1 MPTFEKKVGQKT
13 VRKSNQHLPDPWN
26 RILVVDDDRRMA
38 SHIAQW
44 LCSLGWHATA
54 AGDVTEAIQKLGK
67 HRYDFCILDGELPDN
82 GSIRLATLLR
92 SMWEEACLIAFGTLP
107 AKEKLLSLHADTILT
122 TPINDSSLLK
132 ILDTVRRK
140 KVAAVTGKST
150 GPCNTNQN
158 RRVLEISPAMRE
170 IAEVVQK
177 IAPTTAT
184 VLITGESGTG
194 KSLLAREIHRRSTR
208 SSNRLIEVACG
219 SLTESLLE
227 SELFGH
233 SAGAFT
239 GATTSREGMFTRSD
253 HSSIFLDEIATA
265 TPAMQVKLLR
275 VLQDFEFEPVGST
288 QTRQVDTRV
297 ILATH
302 ENLEDLV
309 RCGKFR
315 EDLFWR
321 INVIKIELPPLRERH
336 EDIRP
341 LAEQF
346 LKNVMIQ
353 TGREIEGFTNAAID
367 CLESHHWP
375 GNVRELIHA
384 VERAAF
390 LGSGK
395 QVEVTDLPT
404 RVIDGA
410 SSKQRVASKGTDC
423 SAGISN
429 KKDDSLKA
437 QMAAPERRLILD
449 ALRQNNW
456 RRDAAA
462 KSLGINR
469 ATLYKKAKR
478 LGVDL
483 AGMGRRKP
491 EPL

>member
-1 MPTFEKKVGQKT
+1 MPAFQKQSPPEAVT
-13 VRKSNQHLPDPWN
+13 KSNKHLKQSWN

-38 SHIAQW
+38 SRIAQW

-54 AGDVTEAIQKLGK
+54 AGDITDAIKKLGH

-92 SMWEEACLIAFGTLP
+92 SIWDEAYLIAFGTTT
-107 AKEKLLSLHADTILT
+107 AQKKILSLHADTILT
-122 TPINDSSLLK
+122 VPINDSSLLK
-132 ILDTVRRK
+132 TLDTVREQKIASEIYSSTTRCNI
-140 KVAAVTGKST
+140 GKT
-150 GPCNTNQN
+150 QE
-158 RRVLEISPAMRE
+158 VLGNSPAMRDVSQV
-170 IAEVVQK
+170 IQK

-184 VLITGESGTG
+184 VLFTGESGTG

-208 SSNRLIEVACG
+208 SRNPFVEVACG

-239 GATTSREGMFTRSD
+239 GATTSRDGMFTRAD
-253 HSSIFLDEIATA
+253 KGSIFLDEIATA

-275 VLQDFEFEPVGST
+275 VLQDFEFEPVGGS
-288 QTRQVDTRV
+288 QTKQVDARV

-302 ENLEDLV
+302 ENLEELV

-321 INVIKIELPPLRERH
+321 INVIKIELPPLRERR
-336 EDIRP
+336 EDIQP

-346 LKNVMIQ
+346 LRSVQVQ
-353 TGREIEGFTNAAID
+353 TGREIEGFTKAAIE
-367 CLESHHWP
+367 CLEAYYWP

-384 VERAAF
+384 VERAAY

-395 QVEVTDLPT
+395 QLDVTDLPL
-404 RVIDGA
+404 RVIEGA
-410 SSKQRVASKGTDC
+410 GSRRTTDSETMPKQA
-423 SAGISN
+423 I
-429 KKDDSLKA
+429 DDSLKA

-449 ALRQNNW
+449 ALRQHNW

-469 ATLYKKAKR
+469 TTLYKKAKR

-483 AGMGRRKP
+483 AGIGPNKSKS
-491 EPL
+491 L

>member
-1 MPTFEKKVGQKT
+1 MPAFQKQAPLEA
-13 VRKSNQHLPDPWN
+13 VAKLNKHLKNSWN

-38 SHIAQW
+38 SRIAQW

-54 AGDVTEAIQKLGK
+54 AGDVTDAIKKLGQ
-67 HRYDFCILDGELPDN
+67 HRYDFCILDGDLPDN

-92 SMWEEACLIAFGTLP
+92 SVWEEAYLIAFGTSTAP
-107 AKEKLLSLHADTILT
+107 ESLLSLHADTILNA
-122 TPINDSSLLK
+122 PINDSSLLNT
-132 ILDTVRRK
+132 LDTVREQK
-140 KVAAVTGKST
+140 TASDVNASTTLCNTGK
-150 GPCNTNQN
+150 N
-158 RRVLEISPAMRE
+158 REVLGTSPAMRDVSQV
-170 IAEVVQK
+170 IQK

-194 KSLLAREIHRRSTR
+194 KSLLAREIHRRSSR
-208 SSNRLIEVACG
+208 SRHPLVEVTCG

-239 GATTSREGMFTRSD
+239 GATTSRDGMFTRAD
-253 HSSIFLDEIATA
+253 KGTIFLDEIATA

-275 VLQDFEFEPVGST
+275 VLQDFEFEPVGAT
-288 QTRQVDTRV
+288 QTKQVDARV

-302 ENLEDLV
+302 ENLEELV

-321 INVIKIELPPLRERH
+321 INVIKIELPPLRERR

-346 LKNVMIQ
+346 LRNVMVQ
-353 TGREIEGFTNAAID
+353 TGREIEGFTNAAIE
-367 CLESHHWP
+367 CLEAHHWP
-375 GNVRELIHA
+375 GNVRELVHA

-390 LGSGK
+390 LGSSK
-395 QVEVTDLPT
+395 QVDVTDLPL
-404 RVIDGA
+404 RVIEGA
-410 SSKQRVASKGTDC
+410 SSRQTVNLEIMPEKTV
-423 SAGISN
+423 
-429 KKDDSLKA
+429 DDSLKA

-469 ATLYKKAKR
+469 TTLYKKAKR

-483 AGMGRRKP
+483 AGIGRKQSKS
-491 EPL
+491 L

>member
-1 MPTFEKKVGQKT
+1 MPAFQNQATPQAVAN
-13 VRKSNQHLPDPWN
+13 SNKDVWN

-38 SHIAQW
+38 SRIAQW

-54 AGDVTEAIQKLGK
+54 AGDVTDAIKKIGR
-67 HRYDFCILDGELPDN
+67 HRYDFCILDGDLHDN

-92 SMWEEACLIAFGTLP
+92 SVWEEAHLIAFGTTTAQETIL
-107 AKEKLLSLHADTILT
+107 ALHADTILT
-122 TPINDSSLLK
+122 APINDTELLNA
-132 ILDTVRRK
+132 LDTVRKQKITSDARE
-140 KVAAVTGKST
+140 ST
-150 GPCNTNQN
+150 TPCSPVKNQ
-158 RRVLEISPAMRE
+158 EILGTSPAMRE
-170 IAEVVQK
+170 VSRVIQK

-194 KSLLAREIHRRSTR
+194 KSLLAREIHHRSTR
-208 SSNRLIEVACG
+208 SSNQLVEVACG

-233 SAGAFT
+233 NAGAFT
-239 GATTSREGMFTRSD
+239 GATTSRDGMFTRAD
-253 HSSIFLDEIATA
+253 RGSIFLDEIATA

-275 VLQDFEFEPVGST
+275 VLQDFEFEPVGGS
-288 QTRQVDTRV
+288 QTKQVDARV

-302 ENLEDLV
+302 ENLEELV
-309 RCGKFR
+309 QYGKFR

-321 INVIKIELPPLRERH
+321 INVIKIELPPLRERR
-336 EDIRP
+336 EDIQP
-341 LAEQF
+341 LAEHF
-346 LKNVMIQ
+346 LRRVMGQ
-353 TGREIEGFTNAAID
+353 TGREIEGFTNAAIE

-390 LGSGK
+390 LGSGNRLD
-395 QVEVTDLPT
+395 VTDLPL
-404 RVIDGA
+404 RVIEGA
-410 SSKQRVASKGTDC
+410 GSSRTVRSETMPQKAIDE
-423 SAGISN
+423 
-429 KKDDSLKA
+429 SLKA

-449 ALRQNNW
+449 ALRQHNW

-469 ATLYKKAKR
+469 TTLYKKAKR

-483 AGMGRRKP
+483 SGIGRNQSKS
-491 EPL
+491 L

>member
-1 MPTFEKKVGQKT
+1 MPAFQKQARIEA
-13 VRKSNQHLPDPWN
+13 VAKPNKHLKQSWN

-38 SHIAQW
+38 SHVAQW

-54 AGDVTEAIQKLGK
+54 AGDVTDAIKKLGH
-67 HRYDFCILDGELPDN
+67 HRYDFCILDGDLPDN

-92 SMWEEACLIAFGTLP
+92 SVWEEAYLIAFGKITN
-107 AKEKLLSLHADTILT
+107 EESILSLHADTILAA
-122 TPINDSSLLK
+122 PINDSNLLNT
-132 ILDTVRRK
+132 LDTVREQKIASDVHASTTRCN
-140 KVAAVTGKST
+140 TGK
-150 GPCNTNQN
+150 N
-158 RRVLEISPAMRE
+158 REVLGTSPVMRDVSQV
-170 IAEVVQK
+170 IQK
-177 IAPTTAT
+177 IAPTNAT

-208 SSNRLIEVACG
+208 SRNSLVEVACG

-239 GATTSREGMFTRSD
+239 GATTSRDGMFTRAD
-253 HSSIFLDEIATA
+253 KGSIFLDEIATA

-275 VLQDFEFEPVGST
+275 VLQDFEFESVGGS
-288 QTRQVDTRV
+288 QTKQVDARV

-302 ENLEDLV
+302 ENLEELV

-321 INVIKIELPPLRERH
+321 INVIKIELPPLRERR
-336 EDIRP
+336 EDIQP

-346 LKNVMIQ
+346 LRNVMVQ
-353 TGREIEGFTNAAID
+353 TGREIEGFTNAAIE
-367 CLESHHWP
+367 CLQAHHWP

-395 QVEVTDLPT
+395 QVNVTDLPL
-404 RVIDGA
+404 RVIEGA
-410 SSKQRVASKGTDC
+410 GSGRTATSEIIPEKT
-423 SAGISN
+423 I
-429 KKDDSLKA
+429 DDSLKA

-449 ALRQNNW
+449 ALRQHNW

-469 ATLYKKAKR
+469 TTLYKKAKR

-483 AGMGRRKP
+483 AGIGPNKSKS
-491 EPL
+491 L

>member
-1 MPTFEKKVGQKT
+1 MPAFQKQSPLEAVT
-13 VRKSNQHLPDPWN
+13 KSNKHLKQSWN

-38 SHIAQW
+38 SRIAQW

-54 AGDVTEAIQKLGK
+54 AGDITDAIKKLGH
-67 HRYDFCILDGELPDN
+67 HRYDFCILDGDLPNN

-92 SMWEEACLIAFGTLP
+92 SIWDEAYLIAFGTTT
-107 AKEKLLSLHADTILT
+107 AQENILSLHADTILT
-122 TPINDSSLLK
+122 APINDSSLLNT
-132 ILDTVRRK
+132 LDTVREQK
-140 KVAAVTGKST
+140 IAADRYSSTTRCNIGK
-150 GPCNTNQN
+150 N
-158 RRVLEISPAMRE
+158 REVLGTSPAMHDVSQV
-170 IAEVVQK
+170 IQK

-184 VLITGESGTG
+184 VLFTGESGTG

-208 SSNRLIEVACG
+208 SRSPFVEVACG

-239 GATTSREGMFTRSD
+239 GATASRDGMFTRAD
-253 HSSIFLDEIATA
+253 KGSIFLDEIATA

-275 VLQDFEFEPVGST
+275 VLQDFEFEPVGGD
-288 QTRQVDTRV
+288 QTKQVDARV

-302 ENLEDLV
+302 ENLEELV

-321 INVIKIELPPLRERH
+321 INVIKIELPPLRQRR

-346 LKNVMIQ
+346 LKNVMAQ
-353 TGREIEGFTNAAID
+353 TGREIEGFTNSATE
-367 CLESHHWP
+367 CLEAHHWP
-375 GNVRELIHA
+375 GNVRELVHA

-395 QVEVTDLPT
+395 QVDVTDLPLQ
-404 RVIDGA
+404 VIEGA
-410 SSKQRVASKGTDC
+410 SSRRTVNPE
-423 SAGISN
+423 ISPEN
-429 KKDDSLKA
+429 TIDDSLKA
-437 QMAAPERRLILD
+437 RMAAPERRLILD

-462 KSLGINR
+462 KALGINR
-469 ATLYKKAKR
+469 TTLYKKAKR

-483 AGMGRRKP
+483 AGIGRNKP
-491 EPL
+491 RSL

>member
-1 MPTFEKKVGQKT
+1 
-13 VRKSNQHLPDPWN
+13 
-26 RILVVDDDRRMA
+26 MA

-54 AGDVTEAIQKLGK
+54 AGDVTEAIKKLGQ

-150 GPCNTNQN
+150 GRSNTNKN
-158 RRVLEISPAMRE
+158 RRVLGISPAMHE
-170 IAEVVQK
+170 ISEVVQK

-239 GATTSREGMFTRSD
+239 GATTSREGMFSRAD

-302 ENLEDLV
+302 ENLEELV

-321 INVIKIELPPLRERH
+321 INVIKIELHLYEKDTKTYVLSP
-336 EDIRP
+336 
-341 LAEQF
+341 
-346 LKNVMIQ
+346 
-353 TGREIEGFTNAAID
+353 
-367 CLESHHWP
+367 
-375 GNVRELIHA
+375 
-384 VERAAF
+384 
-390 LGSGK
+390 
-395 QVEVTDLPT
+395 
-404 RVIDGA
+404 
-410 SSKQRVASKGTDC
+410 SSF
-423 SAGISN
+423 
-429 KKDDSLKA
+429 
-437 QMAAPERRLILD
+437 
-449 ALRQNNW
+449 
-456 RRDAAA
+456 
-462 KSLGINR
+462 
-469 ATLYKKAKR
+469 
-478 LGVDL
+478 
-483 AGMGRRKP
+483 
-491 EPL
+491 

>member
-1 MPTFEKKVGQKT
+1 MPTFEKKEGQKT
-13 VRKSNQHLPDPWN
+13 ITESNQHLSHPWN

-54 AGDVTEAIQKLGK
+54 AGDVTEAIKKLGQ

-92 SMWEEACLIAFGTLP
+92 SMWEEACLIAFGTSH
-107 AKEKLLSLHADTILT
+107 AKKKILSLHADTFLNA
-122 TPINDSSLLK
+122 PINDSSLLK

-140 KVAAVTGKST
+140 KLAAITRKST
-150 GPCNTNQN
+150 GHCNTRKNHAAIG
-158 RRVLEISPAMRE
+158 ISPAMRE
-170 IAEVVQK
+170 ISEVVQK
-177 IAPTTAT
+177 IAPTAAT

-194 KSLLAREIHRRSTR
+194 KSLLAKEIHRRSTR
-208 SSNRLIEVACG
+208 SSNRLVEVACG

-239 GATTSREGMFTRSD
+239 GATTSREGMFTRAD

-302 ENLEDLV
+302 ENLEELV

-346 LKNVMIQ
+346 LRNVMIQ
-353 TGREIEGFTNAAID
+353 TGREIKGFTNAAIQ
-367 CLESHHWP
+367 CLESHYWP

-390 LGSGK
+390 LGSGEQIK
-395 QVEVTDLPT
+395 VTDLPT
-404 RVIDGA
+404 RVIEGA
-410 SSKQRVASKGTDC
+410 SSKQRAGDKRTSC
-423 SAGISN
+423 SAYISETT
-429 KKDDSLKA
+429 DDSLKA
-437 QMAAPERRLILD
+437 KMAAPERRLILD

-483 AGMGRRKP
+483 AEIGPNKP
-491 EPL
+491 KSL

>member
-1 MPTFEKKVGQKT
+1 MPAFQNQATFQSFAN
-13 VRKSNQHLPDPWN
+13 SNKYAWN

-38 SHIAQW
+38 SRIAQW

-54 AGDVTEAIQKLGK
+54 AGDVTDAIKKLGR

-92 SMWEEACLIAFGTLP
+92 SIWEEAHLIAFGTTPTQENIL
-107 AKEKLLSLHADTILT
+107 AIHADTVLT
-122 TPINDSSLLK
+122 APINDTELLNTLETVQKQKISL
-132 ILDTVRRK
+132 DVCGSTTVCSM
-140 KVAAVTGKST
+140 GK
-150 GPCNTNQN
+150 N
-158 RRVLEISPAMRE
+158 RGLVGTSPAMH
-170 IAEVVQK
+170 EVSQIVQK

-194 KSLLAREIHRRSTR
+194 KSLLAREIHNRSTR
-208 SSNRLIEVACG
+208 SSNQLIEVACG
-219 SLTESLLE
+219 SLSESLLE

-239 GATTSREGMFTRSD
+239 GATTARDGMFTRAD
-253 HSSIFLDEIATA
+253 KSSIFLDEIATA
-265 TPAMQVKLLR
+265 TPTMQVKLLR
-275 VLQDFEFEPVGST
+275 VLQDFEFEPVGGT
-288 QTRQVDTRV
+288 QTKQVDARV

-302 ENLEDLV
+302 ENLEELV
-309 RCGKFR
+309 QCGKFR

-321 INVIKIELPPLRERH
+321 INVIKIELPPLRKRQ
-336 EDIRP
+336 EDIQP

-346 LKNVMIQ
+346 LRRVMVQ
-353 TGREIEGFTNAAID
+353 TGREIEGFTNAAIE
-367 CLESHHWP
+367 CLETHHWP

-390 LGSGK
+390 LGSGNR
-395 QVEVTDLPT
+395 VEVTDLPP
-404 RVIDGA
+404 RVIEGA
-410 SSKQRVASKGTDC
+410 SSRRASNSEIIAEKTF
-423 SAGISN
+423 
-429 KKDDSLKA
+429 DDSLKA

-469 ATLYKKAKR
+469 TTLYKKAKR

-483 AGMGRRKP
+483 AGMGRNKTKS
-491 EPL
+491 L

>member
-1 MPTFEKKVGQKT
+1 M
-13 VRKSNQHLPDPWN
+13 
-26 RILVVDDDRRMA
+26 
-38 SHIAQW
+38 
-44 LCSLGWHATA
+44 
-54 AGDVTEAIQKLGK
+54 
-67 HRYDFCILDGELPDN
+67 
-82 GSIRLATLLR
+82 
-92 SMWEEACLIAFGTLP
+92 
-107 AKEKLLSLHADTILT
+107 LSLRADTILGA
-122 TPINDSSLLK
+122 PINDSSVLNTLN
-132 ILDTVRRK
+132 TVREHKTASDGHASTMRCN
-140 KVAAVTGKST
+140 TGK
-150 GPCNTNQN
+150 NQE
-158 RRVLEISPAMRE
+158 VLGTSPAMRDVSQV
-170 IAEVVQK
+170 IQK

-194 KSLLAREIHRRSTR
+194 KSLLAREVHRRSSR
-208 SSNRLIEVACG
+208 SRHSLVEVACG

-239 GATTSREGMFTRSD
+239 GATTSRDGMFTRAD
-253 HSSIFLDEIATA
+253 KGSIFLDEIATA

-275 VLQDFEFEPVGST
+275 VLQDFEFEPVGGT
-288 QTRQVDTRV
+288 QTKQVDARV

-302 ENLEDLV
+302 ENLEELV

-321 INVIKIELPPLRERH
+321 INVIKIELPPLRERR

-346 LKNVMIQ
+346 LRNVMVQ
-353 TGREIEGFTNAAID
+353 TGREIEGFTNTAIE
-367 CLESHHWP
+367 CLEAHHWP
-375 GNVRELIHA
+375 GNVRELVHA

-390 LGSGK
+390 LGSSK
-395 QVEVTDLPT
+395 QVDVTDLPL
-404 RVIDGA
+404 RVIEGA
-410 SSKQRVASKGTDC
+410 SSRQTVNSEIIAEKT
-423 SAGISN
+423 I
-429 KKDDSLKA
+429 DDSLKA

-469 ATLYKKAKR
+469 TTLYKKAKR

-483 AGMGRRKP
+483 AGIGRSKP
-491 EPL
+491 RSL

>member
-1 MPTFEKKVGQKT
+1 MPAFQKQAPLEA
-13 VRKSNQHLPDPWN
+13 VAKLNKHLKSSWN

-38 SHIAQW
+38 SRIAQW

-54 AGDVTEAIQKLGK
+54 AGDVTDAIKKLGQ
-67 HRYDFCILDGELPDN
+67 HRYDFCILDGDLPDN

-92 SMWEEACLIAFGTLP
+92 SVWEEAYLIAFGTSTAP
-107 AKEKLLSLHADTILT
+107 ESLLSLHADTILNA
-122 TPINDSSLLK
+122 PINDSSLLNT
-132 ILDTVRRK
+132 LDTVREQKTASDVNASTTRCN
-140 KVAAVTGKST
+140 TGK
-150 GPCNTNQN
+150 N
-158 RRVLEISPAMRE
+158 REVLGTSPAMRDVSQV
-170 IAEVVQK
+170 IQK

-194 KSLLAREIHRRSTR
+194 KSLLAREIHRRSSR
-208 SSNRLIEVACG
+208 SRHPLVEVACG

-239 GATTSREGMFTRSD
+239 GATTSRDGMFTRAD
-253 HSSIFLDEIATA
+253 KGTIFLDEIATA

-275 VLQDFEFEPVGST
+275 VLQDFEFEPVGAT
-288 QTRQVDTRV
+288 QTKQVDARV

-302 ENLEDLV
+302 ENLEELV

-321 INVIKIELPPLRERH
+321 INVIKIELPPLRERR

-346 LKNVMIQ
+346 LRNVMVQ
-353 TGREIEGFTNAAID
+353 TGREIEGFTNAAIE
-367 CLESHHWP
+367 CLEAHHWP
-375 GNVRELIHA
+375 GNVRELVHA

-390 LGSGK
+390 LGSSK
-395 QVEVTDLPT
+395 QVDVTDLPL
-404 RVIDGA
+404 RVIEGA
-410 SSKQRVASKGTDC
+410 SSRQTVNLEIMPEKTV
-423 SAGISN
+423 
-429 KKDDSLKA
+429 DDSLKA

-469 ATLYKKAKR
+469 TTLYKKAKR

-483 AGMGRRKP
+483 AGIGRKQSKS
-491 EPL
+491 L

>member
-1 MPTFEKKVGQKT
+1 MPAFQKQAPLEA
-13 VRKSNQHLPDPWN
+13 VAKSNKHLKHSWN

-38 SHIAQW
+38 SRIAQW

-54 AGDVTEAIQKLGK
+54 AGDVTDAIKKLGQY
-67 HRYDFCILDGELPDN
+67 RYDFCILDGDLPDN

-92 SMWEEACLIAFGTLP
+92 SVWEDAYLIAFGT
-107 AKEKLLSLHADTILT
+107 KNVQESMLSLHADTILVA
-122 TPINDSSLLK
+122 PINDSSLLNT
-132 ILDTVRRK
+132 LNTVREQKTALDVHASTTRCN
-140 KVAAVTGKST
+140 TGK
-150 GPCNTNQN
+150 NQE
-158 RRVLEISPAMRE
+158 VLGISPAMRDVSQV
-170 IAEVVQK
+170 IQK
-177 IAPTTAT
+177 IAPTAAT

-194 KSLLAREIHRRSTR
+194 KSLLAREIHRRSSR
-208 SSNRLIEVACG
+208 SRYSLVEVACG

-233 SAGAFT
+233 TAGAFT
-239 GATTSREGMFTRSD
+239 GATTSRDGMFTRAD
-253 HSSIFLDEIATA
+253 KGSIFLDEIATA

-275 VLQDFEFEPVGST
+275 VLQDFEFEPVGGT
-288 QTRQVDTRV
+288 QTKQVDARV

-302 ENLEDLV
+302 ENLEELV

-321 INVIKIELPPLRERH
+321 INVIKIELPPLRERR

-346 LKNVMIQ
+346 LRNVMVQ
-353 TGREIEGFTNAAID
+353 TGREIEGFTNAAIER
-367 CLESHHWP
+367 LEAHHWP
-375 GNVRELIHA
+375 GNVRELVHA

-390 LGSGK
+390 LGSSK
-395 QVEVTDLPT
+395 QIEVTDLPL
-404 RVIDGA
+404 RIVEGA
-410 SSKQRVASKGTDC
+410 SSKQSVNSEIVAEKT
-423 SAGISN
+423 I
-429 KKDDSLKA
+429 DDSLKA

-469 ATLYKKAKR
+469 TTLYKKAKR

-483 AGMGRRKP
+483 AGIGRNKP
-491 EPL
+491 RSL